1 MMLYGEGMASDF
13 PDVTPFSVA
22 FGSALKTVMDR
33 RGVSQS
39 AVARAIGKKAGAS
52 YVSERVNG
60 KRAVDTDVIAG
71 VAEVANVPVSTIVRE
86 VLAEMKRQQ
95 GGEGATVTPIK
106 PKPAPDP
113 VAPTVQ
119 TRAARKRQ
127 GKPKMGDE

>member
-1 MMLYGEGMASDF
+1 MLYGGRMATDF

-22 FGSALKTVMDR
+22 FGSALKVVMEA

-71 VAEVANVPVSTIVRE
+71 VAEVAGVPPSVVVRE
-86 VLAEMKRQQ
+86 TLAEMKR
-95 GGEGATVTPIK
+95 GGEGGATVTPLP
-106 PKPAPDP
+106 PKRPASP
-113 VAPTVQ
+113 ATQ
-119 TRAARKRQ
+119 KRAARRKP